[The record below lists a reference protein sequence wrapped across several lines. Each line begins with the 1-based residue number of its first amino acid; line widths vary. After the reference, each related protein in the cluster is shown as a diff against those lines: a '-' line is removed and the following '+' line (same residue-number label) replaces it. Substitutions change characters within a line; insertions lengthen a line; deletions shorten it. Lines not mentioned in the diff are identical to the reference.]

1 MDEVALP
8 LKTKSLLD
16 HLFTGKTCVCLVP
29 SIGFCDRLTNYVD
42 CAQCSPAQFSMDLP
56 VLQARLKVQAREKE
70 EG

>member
-16 HLFTGKTCVCLVP
+16 PLFTGKTCVCLVP
-29 SIGFCDRLTNYVD
+29 GIGFCDRLTNYVD
-42 CAQCSPAQFSMDLP
+42 CAHLLNSPWT